1 MSAQGTDGDHRDH
14 QAEQAYLN
22 RARAA
27 LEAMVERSE
36 RALEFTE
43 QRVRD
48 EDSTDA
54 RIARAALAERRAAVD
69 VGDVALCFG
78 RIDEDPI
85 LTDGD
90 QWYVGR
96 RHIEDADGTPVIVDW
111 RAPVAIP
118 FYRATAA
125 DAFGLARRRRF
136 VTEIDELVAIFDE
149 QLDDPESITAAGI
162 PDPVLAEVERGRTGE
177 MSDIVATIA
186 AEQDEIIRAP
196 LDECLLV
203 QGGPGTGNRRR
214 SAPPRP
220 SCSSNTAST
229 RPEPCAR
236 DRAESEVFLRYV
248 GNVLPSLGETAVSQA
263 TITSLLSSRVRV
275 RRGAAG
281 GRRGEG
287 AGRDGR
293 RAAPARRRPHQ
304 AAEGTRRVPLG
315 VRKLRFAPDTIEVAI
330 KTARDNNLPLND
342 AKSVFTEVLLRDAR
356 QQLIDR
362 DVSQEELA
370 QLLPLLRRSE
380 GFIKLVDK
388 VWPNLSGPQLV
399 RSLLGSLTNRKRA
412 AEGLLTGDDADL
424 LQRSSAKKI
433 ADEPWTE
440 ADLPLLDEAN
450 ALTSGTG
457 RRFGHVVVDEAQ
469 DLSAMALRAAG
480 RRATGGS
487 MTILGDIAQATGIGA
502 QPSWDAVTTA
512 LGIDPAMVRRRELTV
527 GYRVPGP
534 ILDYANQLLAVTAP
548 EITPSSSIRLRGAGP
563 EQHEVDT
570 AAIPAMVAELAGGL
584 GGDWSTIGVVCP
596 DRHVDEVLAAL
607 RDAGLDAGDTRRVL
621 ELDHAISVVTPPM
634 AKGLEFDVTI
644 VVEPAA
650 FSDHERPSPA
660 LRRAHPLCAAAGGRP
675 FPADAAP
682 SARLM
687 NRGHAGPSHRRHP
700 LSAPHRG
707 WSDDDRAR
715 SHVAEHDS
723 QSGACCHLE
732 GSLRA
737 TTLVELASAMSRV
750 AVILTRRAL
759 LLRRSPGFLSVYE
772 VACSAVQTREDFAR
786 VVRGARGRLCVPDHV
801 PGDVLESDP
810 THCRTA
816 NNSPASSTES
826 DPVLRTSA
834 SARR

>member
-1 MSAQGTDGDHRDH
+1 MSAEGTDAEHPDH
-14 QAEQAYLN
+14 QAEQTYLTQ
-22 RARAA
+22 ARAA
-27 LEAMVERSE
+27 LDAMIERSE
-36 RALEFTE
+36 RAVEFSE

-48 EDSTDA
+48 EASTDA
-54 RIARAALAERRAAVD
+54 RIARAKLVERRAAVD
-69 VGDVALCFG
+69 VGNVALCFG

-85 LTDGD
+85 ITDGD

-96 RHIEDADGTPVIVDW
+96 RHIEDAEGSPVIVDW

-136 VTEIDELVAIFDE
+136 VTDVDELVAIFDE
-149 QLDDPESITAAGI
+149 QLDDPDSITAAGI

-196 LDECLLV
+196 LEECLLV
-203 QGGPGTGNRRR
+203 QGGPGTGKTAVGLHRAAFLLFEHREALAQSHVLVIGPNR
-214 SAPPRP
+214 
-220 SCSSNTAST
+220 
-229 RPEPCAR
+229 
-236 DRAESEVFLRYV
+236 VFLRYV
-248 GNVLPSLGETAVSQA
+248 SNVLPSLGETAVSQA

-275 RRGAAG
+275 RAEEPPAVTEVK
-281 GRRGEG
+281 GR
-287 AGRDGR
+287 AVMADVLR
-293 RAAPARRRPHQ
+293 RLADARIKPPKEQ
-304 AAEGTRRVPLG
+304 AEVPLG

-342 AKSVFTEVLLRDAR
+342 AKGVFTEVLLRDAR

-370 QLLPLLRRSE
+370 QLLPQLRRSE
-380 GFIKLVDK
+380 GFTKLVDK

-399 RSLLGSLTNRKRA
+399 RSLLGSPTNRKRA
-412 AEGLLTGDDADL
+412 AEGLLTDDDADL

-457 RRFGHVVVDEAQ
+457 RQYGHVVVDEAQ

-534 ILDYANQLLAVTAP
+534 ILDYANQLLPVTAP
-548 EITPSSSIRLRGAGP
+548 EITPSSSIRQRGAGP
-563 EQHEVDT
+563 EQHEVET
-570 AAIPAMVAELAGGL
+570 AAIPAMVAELADGL

-596 DRHVDEVLAAL
+596 EEHFDEVLAAL

-621 ELDHAISVVTPPM
+621 ELDHAISVVTPPT
-634 AKGLEFDVTI
+634 AKGLEFDATI

-650 FSDHERPSPA
+650 FVDLPNGLRLLYVA
-660 LRRAHPLCAAAGGRP
+660 LTRCVQ
-675 FPADAAP
+675 
-682 SARLM
+682 RLLIV
-687 NRGHAGPSHRRHP
+687 R
-700 LSAPHRG
+700 SAPMP
-707 WSDDDRAR
+707 AP
-715 SHVAEHDS
+715 
-723 QSGACCHLE
+723 
-732 GSLRA
+732 
-737 TTLVELASAMSRV
+737 LA
-750 AVILTRRAL
+750 
-759 LLRRSPGFLSVYE
+759 
-772 VACSAVQTREDFAR
+772 
-786 VVRGARGRLCVPDHV
+786 
-801 PGDVLESDP
+801 
-810 THCRTA
+810 
-816 NNSPASSTES
+816 
-826 DPVLRTSA
+826 
-834 SARR
+834 

>member
-203 QGGPGTGNRRR
+203 QGGPGTGKTAVGLHRAAFLLFEHREALAQSHVLVIGPNR
-214 SAPPRP
+214 
-220 SCSSNTAST
+220 
-229 RPEPCAR
+229 
-236 DRAESEVFLRYV
+236 VFLRYV
-248 GNVLPSLGETAVSQA
+248 SNVLPSLGETAVSQA

-275 RRGAAG
+275 RAEEPPAVAEVK
-281 GRRGEG
+281 GRAVMADVLRRL
-287 AGRDGR
+287 ADGR
-293 RAAPARRRPHQ
+293 IKPPKAQ
-304 AAEGTRRVPLG
+304 AEVPLG

-399 RSLLGSLTNRKRA
+399 RSLLGSPTNRKRA

-596 DRHVDEVLAAL
+596 DGHVDEVLAAL

-650 FSDHERPSPA
+650 FSELPNG
-660 LRRAHPLCAAAGGRP
+660 LRL
-675 FPADAAP
+675 
-682 SARLM
+682 LY
-687 NRGHAGPSHRRHP
+687 
-700 LSAPHRG
+700 
-707 WSDDDRAR
+707 
-715 SHVAEHDS
+715 VA
-723 QSGACCHLE
+723 
-732 GSLRA
+732 
-737 TTLVELASAMSRV
+737 
-750 AVILTRRAL
+750 LTR
-759 LLRRSPGFLSVYE
+759 
-772 VACSAVQTREDFAR
+772 CVQRLV
-786 VVRGARGRLCVPDHV
+786 VVRSQPMPAPLEPD
-801 PGDVLESDP
+801 
-810 THCRTA
+810 
-816 NNSPASSTES
+816 
-826 DPVLRTSA
+826 
-834 SARR
+834 

>member
-1 MSAQGTDGDHRDH
+1 MSAEGTDAEHPDH

-149 QLDDPESITAAGI
+149 QLDDPDSITAAGI

-196 LDECLLV
+196 LEECLLV
-203 QGGPGTGNRRR
+203 QGGPGTGKTAVGLHRAAFLLFEHREALAQSHVLVIGPNR
-214 SAPPRP
+214 
-220 SCSSNTAST
+220 
-229 RPEPCAR
+229 
-236 DRAESEVFLRYV
+236 VFLRYV
-248 GNVLPSLGETAVSQA
+248 SNVLPSLGETAVSQA

-275 RRGAAG
+275 RAEEPPAVAEVK
-281 GRRGEG
+281 GRAVMADVLRRL
-287 AGRDGR
+287 ADGR
-293 RAAPARRRPHQ
+293 IKPPKAQ
-304 AAEGTRRVPLG
+304 AEVPLG

-388 VWPNLSGPQLV
+388 VWPNLSGPQLL
-399 RSLLGSLTNRKRA
+399 RSLLGSPTNRKRA

-548 EITPSSSIRLRGAGP
+548 EITPSSSIRQRGAGP

-596 DRHVDEVLAAL
+596 DGHVDEVLAAL

-650 FSDHERPSPA
+650 FSELPNG
-660 LRRAHPLCAAAGGRP
+660 LRL
-675 FPADAAP
+675 
-682 SARLM
+682 LY
-687 NRGHAGPSHRRHP
+687 
-700 LSAPHRG
+700 
-707 WSDDDRAR
+707 
-715 SHVAEHDS
+715 VA
-723 QSGACCHLE
+723 
-732 GSLRA
+732 
-737 TTLVELASAMSRV
+737 
-750 AVILTRRAL
+750 LTR
-759 LLRRSPGFLSVYE
+759 
-772 VACSAVQTREDFAR
+772 CVQRLV
-786 VVRGARGRLCVPDHV
+786 VVRSQPMPAPLEPD
-801 PGDVLESDP
+801 
-810 THCRTA
+810 
-816 NNSPASSTES
+816 
-826 DPVLRTSA
+826 
-834 SARR
+834 